1 MQLHTMGLDYRHDR
15 YFMIDRPNGSGDELI
30 LIFKTPALVE
40 LHGEVFHVPAGSA
53 VVYSGE
59 FHQHYGAD
67 GGEFA
72 NHWVHFSSG
81 ENSGFTQRIGLP
93 YNTIITS
100 ADIAAAE
107 KILSLLS
114 LESVSG
120 SENSTDNIDLL
131 LRLLLS
137 KLAEGAEQ
145 KGSVTEHS
153 AALRELRASIHR
165 NPSDRRS
172 IAELAESLSLSP
184 SHFQYLYKTEFGI
197 SCYEDLLCA
206 RIENAKYYLRS
217 TSLPIKQIAEL
228 CGCENDVHFI
238 RQFRKRTG
246 MTAGEYRQNSTRTV
260 RKERER

>member
-1 MQLHTMGLDYRHDR
+1 MQLHTMGLDYRHDED
-15 YFMIDRPNGSGDELI
+15 FLIDRPTGSGDELI
-30 LIFKTPALVE
+30 LIFKTPALVA
-40 LHGEVFHVPAGSA
+40 LRGETLHVPAGSA
-53 VVYSGE
+53 VVFSGE

-67 GGEFA
+67 GGEFI

-81 ENSGFTQRIGLP
+81 ESSFARRAGLP

-145 KGSVTEHS
+145 KGSITAHS

-184 SHFQYLYKTEFGI
+184 SHFQYLYKAEFGI

-238 RQFRKRTG
+238 RQFKKRTG